1 MKLLIVLLCATAFGK
16 ESVRNDEFCPICTES
31 ILQDSSKNNEFSGAT
46 FPVFL
51 VNEDGRRVCS
61 GTHIFHNACIQEW
74 IKHEGRASN
83 CPLCRKPAMR
93 ALRVPH
99 PSLDKL
105 MFFNFADF
113 DGDGKLTLKEISDV
127 LTPFL
132 KSTNPDA
139 KESGPYGTPR
149 NDLPLKESFEH
160 WLEHNITQFADD
172 GVTFPLFKRVIDQ
185 ILAMFVLQDDA
196 FQGYEPIH
204 IPFLDEQLSQTDE
217 RIEKLSQFVFQR
229 LDNGNV
235 RIIGYRANAIEVRP
249 KSVAVTAGAISAN
262 FIVDALLSL
271 LAYATM
277 DYFWVPVIVM
287 FAIQFFVFVYSIF
300 THETI
305 DWKRARGA
313 ELLRIF
319 KASLWTSLRSA
330 GIFGSGAAVGA
341 ILPEALD
348 SRPGYTIE
356 ERIYDDGWFRPRYTR
371 RVRYYRRPSLL
382 PDFGSYTTA
391 FLFYFGYGFGVVFR
405 ILAREAAKKKLEEKK
420 KCKNENKK
428 KDD

>member
-1 MKLLIVLLCATAFGK
+1 MG
-16 ESVRNDEFCPICTES
+16 
-31 ILQDSSKNNEFSGAT
+31 
-46 FPVFL
+46 
-51 VNEDGRRVCS
+51 
-61 GTHIFHNACIQEW
+61 IQEW

-83 CPLCRKPAMR
+83 CPLCRKSAMR
-93 ALRVPH
+93 TLRVPH

-113 DGDGKLTLKEISDV
+113 NGDGKLTLKEISDV

-132 KSTNPDA
+132 KSANPNA
-139 KESGPYGTPR
+139 KECGAFRTPR
-149 NDLPLKESFEH
+149 NDLPLKESFEN
-160 WLEHNITQFADD
+160 WLKDNITQFADD
-172 GVTFPLFKRVIDQ
+172 GVTFPLFKKVIDQ

-196 FQGYEPIH
+196 FQGYEHIH
-204 IPFLDEQLSQTDE
+204 IPFLDDEQLSQTDE
-217 RIEKLSQFVFQR
+217 RIKEKSELVFQR

-262 FIVDALLSL
+262 LTVDAFLGL
-271 LAYATM
+271 LAYGRM
-277 DYFWVPVIVM
+277 DVFWVPVIVM
-287 FAIQFFVFVYSIF
+287 LAIQFFGFVYSIF

-305 DWKRARGA
+305 DWKRARGI
-313 ELLRIF
+313 ELLKIF

-330 GIFGSGAAVGA
+330 GIFGSGVAIGA

-348 SRPGYTIE
+348 SRPGYTVE

-391 FLFYFGYGFGVVFR
+391 FLFYSGYGFGVVFR

-420 KCKNENKK
+420 KCKNENNK